1 MIVAVAFAVN
11 VILSCNASGVPVA
24 AIMTFGAPP
33 SEAETVNAS
42 ALGVELTKYV
52 IPVTNVPKLALN
64 DTG

>member
-1 MIVAVAFAVN
+1 VIVANAFAAN

-24 AIMTFGAPP
+24 AVITFGAPP
-33 SEAETVNAS
+33 NEAETVNAA

-52 IPVTNVPKLALN
+52 VPVTSVPKLALN